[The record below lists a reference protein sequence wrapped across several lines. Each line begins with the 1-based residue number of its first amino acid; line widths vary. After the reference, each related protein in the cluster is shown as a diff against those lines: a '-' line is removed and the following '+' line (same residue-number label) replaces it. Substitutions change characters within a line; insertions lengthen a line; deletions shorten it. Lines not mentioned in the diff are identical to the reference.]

1 MVEIIRYKWLQK
13 IKLNWHESF
22 YASLNKLLEKD
33 VFGSDLGTAKEYK
46 APKIVEPDA
55 ILKFLT
61 ACSIDFYRE
70 NVEKELERYI

>member
-1 MVEIIRYKWLQK
+1 MR
-13 IKLNWHESF
+13 F
-22 YASLNKLLEKD
+22 CASLNKLLEKD

-61 ACSIDFYRE
+61 ACSIAYFL
-70 NVEKELERYI
+70 EKTLKRNLKD